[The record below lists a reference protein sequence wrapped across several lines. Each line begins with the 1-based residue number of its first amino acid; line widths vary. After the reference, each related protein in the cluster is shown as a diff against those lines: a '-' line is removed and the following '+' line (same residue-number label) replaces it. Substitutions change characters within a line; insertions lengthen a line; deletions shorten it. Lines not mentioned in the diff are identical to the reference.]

1 MNPKLKKGLL
11 GLGSILLVV
20 ALIAIAPISRLVY
33 SVYDAG
39 RTRDIL
45 QQLENEANAQDG
57 PTVNDFH
64 KQAYFMSAQ
73 DTDGGKTVNRMDL
86 LVLTSDNAY
95 ELTYYERVEDGS
107 TSYTSEYFHM
117 TGTYTRDG
125 NMLTV
130 EPGIGVLSQNPGNS
144 GFTHYNAQFLTAE
157 EAAGDKT
164 RDEVYAMKY
173 SSKEIAL
180 MKDGS
185 FAVGGTSDSK
195 EELGAPEGRKVYT
208 DSVLQGRVTY
218 KTLVTLDDG
227 TYILYSQATNS
238 NNVEQTTG
246 SLFGF
251 GTYEIKDTDKGIVP
265 DEAVP
270 EETYDIVTGSVGR
283 GYMYANNNGSH
294 MQFDLQSASSF
305 SQWLAT
311 SFNAVTPT
319 FYVTES
325 GFTIKMG
332 ALKTVVEPWGMYIP
346 AAESEEEPG
355 SDAPTEPGQNVELE
369 IASSVEGKPF
379 ILNLNA
385 DGTLLTGWTNYEQTM
400 QEGKWSVNGGELVLE
415 MEYSYQVVKNADG
428 SVDITINYG
437 QMGEKTY
444 TMTAEQ
450 FASLQNGGESAAPAG
465 SIELELESSVEGKP
479 FVLNLNADGTLLTGW
494 TNYEQTMQEGKWSV
508 NGGELILEMEYS
520 YQVVKNADGS
530 VDITVNYGQMGEKT
544 YTMSAEVAEQFA
556 AMQGGG
562 ADGVELE
569 VASSVEGK
577 PFVLNLNADGTL
589 LTGWTNYEQT
599 MQEGKWSVNGGELV
613 LEMEYSYQVVKNADG
628 SIDITVN
635 YGQMGEKTYTM
646 SVEVAE
652 QFAVMQGGGAGGVE
666 LEIASSVEGKPFVLN
681 LNADGTLLTGWTNYE
696 QTMQEGKWSVN
707 GGDLLLEMEYS
718 YRVVKN
724 ADGSV
729 DITINY
735 GQMGEKTYTMTAEQ
749 ATAIFG

>member
-1 MNPKLKKGLL
+1 MNPKLKKGLIC
-11 GLGSILLVV
+11 LGSFLVVV

-33 SVYDAG
+33 SVYDAS
-39 RTRDIL
+39 RTKTIL

-57 PTVNDFH
+57 PVVNDFH
-64 KQAYFMSAQ
+64 KQAYLMSAQ

-86 LVLTSDNAY
+86 LVLTSDSTY
-95 ELTYYERVEDGS
+95 ELSCYEWVEDGS

-117 TGTYTRDG
+117 TGAYTRDG
-125 NMLTV
+125 NILTV

-144 GFTHYNAQFLTAE
+144 GFIHYNAQFLTEE

-185 FAVGGTSDSK
+185 FAVGGASDSK

-238 NNVEQTTG
+238 NNAEQTTG

-251 GTYEIKDTDKGIVP
+251 GTYEIKDTDKGIAP

-270 EETYDIVTGSVGR
+270 EETYDIVTGSVGQ

-346 AAESEEEPG
+346 AADNEEEPG
-355 SDAPTEPGQNVELE
+355 GDTPSASVEGVKLE
-369 IASSVEGKPF
+369 IASSTEGKPF
-379 ILNLNA
+379 ILDLNA
-385 DGTLLTGWTNYEQTM
+385 DGTLLTGWTNYEQTL
-400 QEGKWSVNGGELVLE
+400 QEGKWSVSGGELVLE
-415 MEYSYQVVKNADG
+415 MEYG
-428 SVDITINYG
+428 S
-437 QMGEKTY
+437 E
-444 TMTAEQ
+444 
-450 FASLQNGGESAAPAG
+450 
-465 SIELELESSVEGKP
+465 
-479 FVLNLNADGTLLTGW
+479 
-494 TNYEQTMQEGKWSV
+494 
-508 NGGELILEMEYS
+508 
-520 YQVVKNADGS
+520 VVKNADGS

-544 YTMSAEVAEQFA
+544 YNMTAEQFA
-556 AMQGGG
+556 SLQGGRAPAAPAG
-562 ADGVELE
+562 GVKLE
-569 VASSVEGK
+569 IASTTEGK
-577 PFVLNLNADGTL
+577 PFILDLNADGTL

-599 MQEGKWSVNGGELV
+599 LQEGKWSVSGGELV
-613 LEMEYSYQVVKNADG
+613 LEMEYGSEVVKNADG
-628 SIDITVN
+628 SVDITVN
-635 YGQMGEKTYTM
+635 YGQMGEKTYNMT
-646 SVEVAE
+646 AE
-652 QFAVMQGGGAGGVE
+652 QFASLQGGSAPAAPAGGVK
-666 LEIASSVEGKPFVLN
+666 LEIASSTEGKPFILD

-696 QTMQEGKWSVN
+696 QTLQEGKWSIS
-707 GGDLLLEMEYS
+707 GGELVLEMEYGS
-718 YRVVKN
+718 EVVKN

-729 DITINY
+729 DITVNY
-735 GQMGEKTYTMTAEQ
+735 GQMGEKTYNMTAEQ
-749 ATAIFG
+749 AAAIFG